1 MLWGPEAVVDFFRN
15 HVDDKHDGG
24 AGAEKDGQQ
33 PWREYLED
41 GVRPYV
47 VRHAEVQEPSQIG
60 TAQDENG
67 EKTVFPSRRR
77 VIAELGFKQRKE
89 RNGGVRQL
97 IQPIWVVDGQRSWKN
112 QLSVIEVQRPK

>member
-1 MLWGPEAVVDFFRN
+1 MRGPQPVVDFFRN

-24 AGAEKDGQQ
+24 TGAEKDGQQ
-33 PWREYLED
+33 AWREYLED
-41 GVRPYV
+41 WVRPDAIG
-47 VRHAEVQEPSQIG
+47 HAKVQEPSQIG

-77 VIAELGFKQRKE
+77 VVAELGFKQRKE

-97 IQPIWVVDGQRSWKN
+97 IQPIWVVDGQ
-112 QLSVIEVQRPK
+112 